1 MDRDLYDEEKVLD
14 RNELERLRY
23 ANSFANNSWDTNPES
38 VPRGNY
44 FEVCIPNYIIN
55 KIWLCL
61 IAVSL
66 LQVVEKLIFSCYKQH
81 DNRDNDSSGGPLRRG
96 GRGQRGSNRRGFN
109 ERGIN
114 QRHLRGRGAWHPYD
128 DRNNRSS
135 AINRGNNRRDDRR
148 RMDREDRAEGSNS
161 GYYRRK

>member
-44 FEVCIPNYIIN
+44 FEVCSLNNIIN
-55 KIWLCL
+55 RIWL

-66 LQVVEKLIFSCYKQH
+66 LQVVEI
-81 DNRDNDSSGGPLRRG
+81 
-96 GRGQRGSNRRGFN
+96 
-109 ERGIN
+109 
-114 QRHLRGRGAWHPYD
+114 
-128 DRNNRSS
+128 
-135 AINRGNNRRDDRR
+135 
-148 RMDREDRAEGSNS
+148 
-161 GYYRRK
+161 